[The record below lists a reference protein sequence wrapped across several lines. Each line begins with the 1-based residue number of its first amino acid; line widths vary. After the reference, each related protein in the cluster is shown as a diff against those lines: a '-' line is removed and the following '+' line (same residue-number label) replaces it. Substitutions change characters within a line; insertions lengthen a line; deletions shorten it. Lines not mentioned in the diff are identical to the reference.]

1 MNIDWKDRL
10 FLKITSG
17 RFIIAV
23 AITIGFIILSVQGR
37 LTSDY
42 TNIFLVIITFY
53 FGKESGKNFDSSNK
67 D

>member
-1 MNIDWKDRL
+1 MKSLISKDENIKQSV
-10 FLKITSG
+10 IY
-17 RFIIAV
+17 
-23 AITIGFIILSVQGR
+23 IGFIILSVQGR